1 MKVKI
6 FFLHLIKIGQHKS
19 GLLSF
24 IFLTL
29 LILLYIFSLLFSWGP
44 YEKNM
49 DALLKPPD
57 INHLFGTDR
66 MGRDQL
72 SRVILA
78 IPVAFYLPIL
88 SVFISLVIG
97 SLMGILAGYYGSYCE
112 RILMWFNDILL
123 AVPALLL
130 AIFIVGV
137 FGNGI
142 INTAI
147 AISLIYIPRF
157 GRIARGSTRSIINY
171 AFIDSAKLSNVSDF
185 TIFFRHVI
193 PNIFPELLVMAMISF
208 STALVAQSALSFL
221 GLGIIPPTPDLGNMI
236 AKSIKLVSIAPW
248 MLLCPAIVLSMI
260 IMFFNLFGDAIR
272 DLYDPKISSYV

>member
-1 MKVKI
+1 M
-6 FFLHLIKIGQHKS
+6 
-19 GLLSF
+19 
-24 IFLTL
+24 
-29 LILLYIFSLLFSWGP
+29 P
-44 YEKNM
+44 
-49 DALLKPPD
+49 
-57 INHLFGTDR
+57 
-66 MGRDQL
+66 
-72 SRVILA
+72 
-78 IPVAFYLPIL
+78 
-88 SVFISLVIG
+88 
-97 SLMGILAGYYGSYCE
+97 
-112 RILMWFNDILL
+112 
-123 AVPALLL
+123 
-130 AIFIVGV
+130 IFIVGV

-171 AFIDSAKLSNVSDF
+171 AFIDSAKLSSVSDF

>member
-1 MKVKI
+1 MIAKNL
-6 FFLHLIKIGQHKS
+6 FSHLFKIGQHKS

-24 IFLTL
+24 IFLIL
-29 LILLYIFSLLFSWGP
+29 LILLYIFSLLFSWDP

-49 DALLKPPD
+49 NALLKPPD
-57 INHLFGTDR
+57 INNLFGTDR

-72 SRVILA
+72 SRVIIA

-97 SLMGILAGYYGSYCE
+97 SLMGVLAGYYGSYCE
-112 RILMWFNDILL
+112 RVLMWFNDILL
-123 AVPALLL
+123 AIPALLL

-193 PNIFPELLVMAMISF
+193 PNIFPELLVMGMISF